1 MGACFNTHPW
11 LFGSIV
17 LIACFI
23 GCMEVANFGGRRFS
37 FLGLLPPLAVLT
49 MPVYDNPLTPPV
61 IAGMVLGLFIL
72 GVVFAG
78 KPGRLAIEVASF
90 YVGAPLAA
98 AVLLQQTWP
107 SGYGY
112 HAEAWEFRTYIL
124 LVLIPLW
131 IGDSA
136 AIFAG
141 KAWGKH
147 PLAPAISPKKTWEG
161 AIANFLGC
169 IIGGIGVGYLLGL
182 PIPQSIACG
191 MVSGVLGQ
199 AGDLYESA
207 LKRKVGVKDSG
218 AILPGHGGVLDRLD
232 SLLAT
237 AIPIALIVYLWPK

>member
-11 LFGSIV
+11 FFGAIV

-23 GCMEVANFGGRRFS
+23 GCMEVANFGGKRFAV
-37 FLGLLPPLAVLT
+37 LGVLLPLAVLLAMT
-49 MPVYDNPLTPPV
+49 FKIEAFPTFAVASTVL
-61 IAGMVLGLFIL
+61 LGLFII
-72 GVVFAG
+72 GVLTAG
-78 KPGRLAIEVASF
+78 KSGQILVELASLF
-90 YVGAPLAA
+90 VGAPLAA
-98 AVLLQQTWP
+98 AVILHQTWSQASVGP
-107 SGYGY
+107 W
-112 HAEAWEFRTYIL
+112 AADTFIL

-169 IIGGIGVGYLLGL
+169 ILGAIGVGYFLGL

-207 LKRKVGVKDSG
+207 LKRKAGVKDSG
-218 AILPGHGGVLDRLD
+218 AVLPGHGGVLDRLD